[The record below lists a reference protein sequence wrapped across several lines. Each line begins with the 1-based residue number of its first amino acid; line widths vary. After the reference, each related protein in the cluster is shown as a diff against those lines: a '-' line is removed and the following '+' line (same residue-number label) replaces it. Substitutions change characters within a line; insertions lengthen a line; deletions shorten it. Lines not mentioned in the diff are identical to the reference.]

1 MGGYDNVVFGELLYK
16 DIDDNEYLN
25 ELYENILYNYS
36 LKLFKINRE
45 SRELDISAAL
55 RFADILSKSVHKEKS
70 DKHKIWAQ
78 EIVALLHMIYPQ
90 DYRIKHYMG
99 SVLQSTGNYRGMD
112 MITPDFQ
119 PTTLL
124 EKLYTGFNKDYL
136 SIPAEPEQHFFRSLA
151 VK

>member
-1 MGGYDNVVFGELLYK
+1 M
-16 DIDDNEYLN
+16 
-25 ELYENILYNYS
+25 
-36 LKLFKINRE
+36 KLFKINRE

-119 PTTLL
+119 PATLL

-136 SIPAEPEQHFFRSLA
+136 SIPAEPEQHFFVRKRLYMID
-151 VK
+151 